1 MTFSRLVRL
10 TAVLLISILWLNTLV
25 DAAAKPVDSAVMKAR
40 VQARGVG
47 QGVRVTLAD
56 KTETKGVIVSIGEQA
71 FSVSPKGSTHPQEIQ
86 YTQVTGVHNDKMGTG
101 TKVIIVVAIAGAAI
115 GITAAV
121 LVHDV
126 NNGLKNITFCPNNEC
141 T

>member
-1 MTFSRLVRL
+1 MKLSRLVRF
-10 TAVLLISILWLNTLV
+10 TAMLLISVLWLNTLV
-25 DAAAKPVDSAVMKAR
+25 AAAAKPADPAAMKAK
-40 VQARGVG
+40 VQLRGIG

-71 FSVSPKGSTHPQEIQ
+71 FAVKPKGAAQPQEIQ
-86 YTQVTGVHNDKMGTG
+86 FAQVTGVHNDRMGTG
-101 TKVIIVVAIAGAAI
+101 TKVIIVVAVAGAAI
-115 GITAAV
+115 GITVAV

-126 NNGLKNITFCPNNEC
+126 NNGLKNITLCPNNNC